1 MSVGQTSHCQ
11 PVSSALKEKD
21 EIALIEGVYAIVLG
35 GGESKRQKGRER
47 VKALRG
53 AGHVHKRK
61 HAHLQGRA

>member
-11 PVSSALKEKD
+11 SVSSALKEKD

-47 VKALRG
+47 VKVLRG

-61 HAHLQGRA
+61 HAHL